1 MAGGFFTTSTTW
13 KGRVWFTA
21 MDRRKTQGLEV
32 GKSRFM
38 ALQLGS
44 RGCLHCAVCL
54 SFSTDKLDAR
64 LMMFISEVPRT

>member
-1 MAGGFFTTSTTW
+1 MQYR
-13 KGRVWFTA
+13 K
-21 MDRRKTQGLEV
+21 KTQGLEV
-32 GKSRFM
+32 RKSRFM

-64 LMMFISEVPRT
+64 LMLFILEVAQK